1 MIQTLNAVFDGEVFQ
16 PDLPLK
22 LKAGTR
28 VRIIVES
35 VLLPDEKERPKT
47 FLQTAKS
54 LQLQGEPDWSENI
67 DRYLYGDR
75 IIDND

>member
-35 VLLPDEKERPKT
+35 ILLPDEKERPKT

-54 LQLQGEPDWSENI
+54 LQLQGESDWSENI

-75 IIDND
+75 IVDND

>member
-1 MIQTLNAVFDGEVFQ
+1 MLQALDAIFDGTTLLFEG
-16 PDLPLK
+16 PLK

-35 VLLPDEKERPKT
+35 ILPDVEAQPRT

-54 LQLQGEPDWSENI
+54 LRLQGEPDWSEKV
-67 DRYLYGDR
+67 DQYLYGESSSGDA
-75 IIDND
+75 